1 MSVRVSACG
10 AMWSREEG
18 GENKQR
24 ATREREL
31 CLAPDEPLA
40 VVGSMPPAALCGWV
54 GSRSLASDRASSSRA
69 RTNTQ
74 AGTQTT
80 DLVLAVRPMPP
91 AALVAR
97 VVASQNRQTTDLL
110 AVRPTVTV
118 YRIHVREFADSTRS
132 WCVLRRYSEFRRL
145 RASIARSVRAELPE
159 LPALPPKLVMHN
171 SDVLA
176 GRYIALDAF
185 LRSLLSLPAAA
196 AHPRLR
202 SFLGADEALM
212 LAERSASFA
221 STASSILAERSASF
235 ASTASSML
243 AERSAS
249 FASSTASPAADSI
262 VEDDWEHESEADEGG
277 PSSERSLPS
286 ELWCLGGAW
295 VADEQRS
302 RDSLEPMYKALGTPP
317 PARRLLRGLAITSTL
332 THDPAKR
339 LVEVSSSR
347 LGAGQPAV
355 FHLDGATRP
364 LWMGRQQGAVR
375 GVELRRTGAVRL
387 EITLPDGRGRIT
399 DTRRVLPSGA
409 ELERVVELRLP
420 RQPPLR
426 LHRLLVRAS
435 DEPPAQRRAAAAA
448 AAEAMAG
455 EATAAEATA
464 AEATAAEATTA
475 STVSASA
482 ATSTNGHGKKKGAT
496 VFALLSLATRWPA
509 STLLLA
515 LHVALF
521 LHLPPSG
528 LPWRGLEAFSVAL
541 LSVPPPQPIQ
551 QPTPHHAA
559 AGLPAAAPSAGGGAA
574 AAALV
579 ADGSIA
585 TLSPMAPC
593 PPAVWEV
600 PAIAVLAAIDGLAL
614 LSFLASLTVRGRPIS
629 VLRSSEEL

>member
-1 MSVRVSACG
+1 M
-10 AMWSREEG
+10 G
-18 GENKQR
+18 GV
-24 ATREREL
+24 ALARER
-31 CLAPDEPLA
+31 PR
-40 VVGSMPPAALCGWV
+40 VVV
-54 GSRSLASDRASSSRA
+54 ASQ
-69 RTNTQ
+69 NEHTQ
-74 AGTQTT
+74 DVTGTQTT

-375 GVELRRTGAVRL
+375 GVELPRTGT
-387 EITLPDGRGRIT
+387 E
-399 DTRRVLPSGA
+399 
-409 ELERVVELRLP
+409 
-420 RQPPLR
+420 
-426 LHRLLVRAS
+426 
-435 DEPPAQRRAAAAA
+435 
-448 AAEAMAG
+448 
-455 EATAAEATA
+455 
-464 AEATAAEATTA
+464 
-475 STVSASA
+475 
-482 ATSTNGHGKKKGAT
+482 
-496 VFALLSLATRWPA
+496 
-509 STLLLA
+509 
-515 LHVALF
+515 
-521 LHLPPSG
+521 
-528 LPWRGLEAFSVAL
+528 
-541 LSVPPPQPIQ
+541 
-551 QPTPHHAA
+551 
-559 AGLPAAAPSAGGGAA
+559 
-574 AAALV
+574 
-579 ADGSIA
+579 
-585 TLSPMAPC
+585 
-593 PPAVWEV
+593 
-600 PAIAVLAAIDGLAL
+600 
-614 LSFLASLTVRGRPIS
+614 
-629 VLRSSEEL
+629 